1 SAAIAATV
9 EHRDSLE
16 DTGPTH
22 IPGVLSRR
30 FHKKD
35 VPKRFPRFQEPN
47 PAPGGS
53 PNRYKPI
60 PWPRRRG
67 HRLAVVPPTTHANGG
82 HCHPPCPPLPLAR
95 VGRLGNPAATTAMPA
110 VVWCQSLF
118 PSESRV
124 SGTRVDILSAF
135 RTITDG

>member
-1 SAAIAATV
+1 MNEPHSEPDPLPLWLPENIAPQPSGLRPPGRRMSAQSPWWHRRYSTRSLLFHPDADESAAIAATV

-67 HRLAVVPPTTHANGG
+67 HRL
-82 HCHPPCPPLPLAR
+82 
-95 VGRLGNPAATTAMPA
+95 
-110 VVWCQSLF
+110 
-118 PSESRV
+118 
-124 SGTRVDILSAF
+124 
-135 RTITDG
+135 